1 VPVAVHLK
9 DLLEPVVADEDFAG
23 AINALNMSAAKG
35 LQFMVMDDM
44 DGGHIALA
52 IPNINLITEVDD

>member
-1 VPVAVHLK
+1 MPIAVHLK

-35 LQFMVMDDM
+35 LNFMVMDDM
-44 DGGHIALA
+44 NGGHVAFS
-52 IPNINLITEVDD
+52 IPNINLITEVED